1 MIIYISLDMEGICGT
16 FDWEQ
21 ETKDRSS
28 VINAIK
34 KQVEFVIEGIRKS
47 EKNTVITD
55 IIIADSHSK
64 GDNLPWSFS
73 EIDERISLISGSPRP
88 FYMMPALK
96 NEIDRIFLIGYHAG
110 TGAFHGAMDH
120 TYSNRRVHQITMN
133 DIPMNEATLNSAFA
147 SCFNI
152 PVTLVSGDACLKS
165 ELRSDDCM
173 PWIDY
178 IEVKKA
184 LSKFSSIN
192 YSMERVK
199 QDTINK
205 VISNLK
211 RERTSFPLYRFSGD
225 ISMKITFNSS
235 SFADMAEMI
244 PYSKRLDGRTVEF
257 REKDYKILFETMTA
271 MIALSYTVNP

>member
-34 KQVEFVIEGIRKS
+34 KQVEFVIDGIKKS
-47 EKNTVITD
+47 DKNTAITD

-64 GDNLPWSFS
+64 GDNLPWIFS
-73 EIDERISLISGSPRP
+73 EIDERISIISGSPRP
-88 FYMMPALK
+88 FYMMPALSK
-96 NEIDRIFLIGYHAG
+96 DIDRIFLIGYHAG
-110 TGAFHGAMDH
+110 TGALHGAMDH
-120 TYSNRRVHQITMN
+120 TYSNRRVHKITMN
-133 DIPMNEATLNSAFA
+133 DIPMNEATLNTAFA
-147 SCFNI
+147 GCYEI

-165 ELRSDDCM
+165 ELLTEGSM
-173 PWIDY
+173 PWIDF

-205 VISNLK
+205 VINNLK
-211 RERTSFPLYRFSGD
+211 RDRDSFPLYRFSGE

-244 PYSKRLDGRTVEF
+244 PYSTRLDGRTVEF
-257 REKDYKILFETMTA
+257 KEKDYKIIFETMTA
-271 MIALSYTVNP
+271 MIALSYTANP